1 VRRYGSPH
9 QGSATERAAT
19 EPAVSGPA
27 FGRRAV
33 LKAIGLGSAAVA
45 IPGLT
50 TACSGSGHVSI
61 VFEETKPEVVPYF
74 NNLVA
79 RFNASQSAITVTHD
93 FTSSLIADFVRG
105 TPPNIDCDNY
115 NLITSIFIARGV
127 LANLASLP
135 QAATI
140 DPRVQALVTQYAQ
153 YGHEV
158 NVLPYS
164 IAAEGVIYNVD
175 LFDKVHATIP
185 TTWSEFIALCE
196 KFKAA
201 KITPIYQTYADAWTI
216 QQGLF
221 DYVGGGMVDV
231 AGFFKSVR
239 AEGTRFSAS
248 SPVSFQQD
256 FAAPCRQMLALSP
269 YANADAASRHY
280 GDGNTAFAN
289 GQAAMYLQGPWA
301 IGEVLAVN
309 PKLKMG
315 CFPLPATDDAADTKC
330 RVNLDLA
337 IWLPRSQAAAQQQAA
352 IKFLD
357 YLMQPQVMNAY
368 NAANLAFSPLKNAPA
383 QTNPLVSGLDPY
395 VRSGRFYQGPG
406 TYVPNV
412 IPIGS
417 YLQEMVLTSNVNG
430 FLQQMD
436 SAFQRLAI
444 REAA

>member
-1 VRRYGSPH
+1 MRQHSTRPVAGS
-9 QGSATERAAT
+9 SRAA
-19 EPAVSGPA
+19 AWAGGPVL
-27 FGRRAV
+27 GRRDV
-33 LKAIGLGSAAVA
+33 IKALGLGSAAMAV
-45 IPGLT
+45 PGLL
-50 TACSGSGHVSI
+50 AGCSGGGGRVSI

-74 NNLVA
+74 NSLVA
-79 RFNASQSAITVTHD
+79 KFNASQSEVTVTHD

-105 TPPNIDCDNY
+105 TPPSIDCDNY
-115 NLITSIFIARGV
+115 NLTTSIFIARGV

-135 QAATI
+135 QAKTI
-140 DPRVQALVTQYAQ
+140 DPKVQALVTQYAQ

-164 IAAEGVIYNVD
+164 IAAEGVIYNVA
-175 LFDKVHATIP
+175 LFDKVGAAIP
-185 TTWSEFIALCE
+185 TTWSEFVAVCE
-196 KFKAA
+196 KFKS
-201 KITPIYQTYADAWTI
+201 KDITPIYQTYGDAWTI

-221 DYVGGGMVDV
+221 DYVAGGMIDV
-231 AGFFKSVR
+231 AAFFKSVH
-239 AEGTRFSAS
+239 AAGTSFSADG
-248 SPVSFQQD
+248 PTSFQKD
-256 FAAPCRQMLALSP
+256 FAPACHRMLSLSP
-269 YANADAASRHY
+269 YANSDAASRHY

-289 GQAAMYLQGPWA
+289 GAAAMYLQGPWA
-301 IGEVLAVN
+301 IGQVLAIN

-315 CFPLPATDDAADTKC
+315 TFPLPATDDAAQTKC

-337 IWLPRSQAAAQQQAA
+337 IWLPRSQGAAEHAAA

-368 NAANLAFSPLKNAPA
+368 NAANLAFSPLKNAPP

-417 YLQEMVLTSNVNG
+417 FLQEMVLTGNVSG
-430 FLQQMD
+430 FLQHMD
-436 SAFQRLAI
+436 SDLRRLAI
-444 REAA
+444 RTAA